1 MSKNNRILLVED
13 YEEKAQDIRNFLK
26 AKFPDSKVYH
36 CTSYNSAQ
44 EMIFEAVQ
52 EYDLI
57 LLDMSMST
65 FDLNDD
71 ASGGL
76 PEPAAGQNILE
87 GMYLRNIS
95 TPVIV
100 VTMYN
105 VFGRKELATF
115 DIELKEQYPDN
126 YRSYVYYSAQ
136 KGDWRNRLEQQIKS
150 IFS

>member
-1 MSKNNRILLVED
+1 MSYKRILLVED
-13 YEEKAQDIRNFLK
+13 YEEKAKDIRKFIQE
-26 AKFPDSKVYH
+26 KFPYVTLCNCS
-36 CTSYNSAQ
+36 SYNSAQ
-44 EMIFEAVQ
+44 EMIFEAEQ

-76 PEPAAGQNILE
+76 PEPTAGQNILE

-115 DIELKEQYPDN
+115 DKELKEQYPKN
-126 YRSYVYYSAQ
+126 YRSYVFYSAQ
-136 KGDWRNRLEQQIKS
+136 KGDWRSKLEQQIKS
-150 IFS
+150 IFQ

>member
-1 MSKNNRILLVED
+1 MSKRILLVED
-13 YEEKAQDIRNFLK
+13 YEEKAKDIRKFLQE
-26 AKFPDSKVYH
+26 KFPNAKVFN

-44 EMIFEAVQ
+44 EMIFEAED

-71 ASGGL
+71 ACGGL

-115 DIELKEQYPDN
+115 DKELKEQYPDN

-136 KGDWRNRLEQQIKS
+136 KGDWRNILEQQIKS
-150 IFS
+150 IFA

>member
-1 MSKNNRILLVED
+1 MSKRILLVED
-13 YEEKAQDIRNFLK
+13 YEEKAKDIRKFLQE
-26 AKFPDSKVYH
+26 KFPNAKVFN

-44 EMIFEAVQ
+44 EMIFEAED

-105 VFGRKELATF
+105 VFGRKIGRAH
-115 DIELKEQYPDN
+115 
-126 YRSYVYYSAQ
+126 V
-136 KGDWRNRLEQQIKS
+136 
-150 IFS
+150 

>member
-1 MSKNNRILLVED
+1 MSKRILLVED
-13 YEEKAQDIRNFLK
+13 YEEKAKDIRKFLEE
-26 AKFPDSKVYH
+26 KFPDVKVFN

-44 EMIFEAVQ
+44 EMIFEAEK

-65 FDLNDD
+65 FDLKDD

-115 DIELKEQYPDN
+115 DKELKDQYPDN

-136 KGDWRNRLEQQIKS
+136 KGDWRNILEQQIKS
-150 IFS
+150 IFE

>member
-1 MSKNNRILLVED
+1 MTKRILLVED
-13 YEEKAQDIRNFLK
+13 YEEKARDICNFLSE
-26 AKFPDSKVYH
+26 KFPDAEVSK

-44 EMIFEAVQ
+44 EKIFEAKP

-65 FDLNDD
+65 FDLNED

-76 PEPAAGQNILE
+76 PEPSAGQNILE
-87 GMYLRNIS
+87 GMYLRGIS

-115 DIELKEQYPDN
+115 DKELKESYPEN
-126 YRSYVYYSAQ
+126 YRSYVFYSAQ
-136 KGDWRNRLEQQIKS
+136 RGDWRNILEQQINK
-150 IFS
+150 IFA

>member
-1 MSKNNRILLVED
+1 MSKRILLVED
-13 YEEKAQDIRNFLK
+13 YEEKAKDIRKFIQE
-26 AKFPDSKVYH
+26 KFPYVTLYNCS
-36 CTSYNSAQ
+36 SYNSAQ
-44 EMIFEAVQ
+44 EMIFEAEQ
-52 EYDLI
+52 GYDLI

-115 DIELKEQYPDN
+115 DKELKEQYPEN
-126 YRSYVYYSAQ
+126 YRSYVFYSAQ
-136 KGDWRNRLEQQIKS
+136 KGDWRSKLEQQIKN
-150 IFS
+150 IFQ

>member
-1 MSKNNRILLVED
+1 MNKRILLVED
-13 YEEKAQDIRNFLK
+13 YVEKAKDIR
-26 AKFPDSKVYH
+26 KFIQEKFSYVTLYN
-36 CTSYNSAQ
+36 CSSYNSAQ
-44 EMIFEAVQ
+44 EMIFEAEQ

-105 VFGRKELATF
+105 LFGRKELATF
-115 DIELKEQYPDN
+115 DKELKEQYPEN
-126 YRSYVYYSAQ
+126 YRSYVFYSAQ
-136 KGDWRNRLEQQIKS
+136 KGDWRSKLEQQIKS
-150 IFS
+150 IFQ

>member
-1 MSKNNRILLVED
+1 MSKKILLVED
-13 YEEKAQDIRNFLK
+13 YEEKAKDIRKFLK
-26 AKFPDSKVYH
+26 EKFPNMRVFN

-44 EMIFEAVQ
+44 EMIFEAEK

-65 FDLNDD
+65 FDLKDD

-115 DIELKEQYPDN
+115 DKELKDQYPDN

-136 KGDWRNRLEQQIKS
+136 KGDWRNILEQQIKS
-150 IFS
+150 IFA

>member
-1 MSKNNRILLVED
+1 
-13 YEEKAQDIRNFLK
+13 
-26 AKFPDSKVYH
+26 
-36 CTSYNSAQ
+36 
-44 EMIFEAVQ
+44 
-52 EYDLI
+52 
-57 LLDMSMST
+57 
-65 FDLNDD
+65 
-71 ASGGL
+71 
-76 PEPAAGQNILE
+76 
-87 GMYLRNIS
+87 MYLRNIS

>member
-1 MSKNNRILLVED
+1 MSKRILLVED
-13 YEEKAQDIRNFLK
+13 YEEKAKDIRKFLQE
-26 AKFPDSKVYH
+26 KFPNAKVFN
-36 CTSYNSAQ
+36 CASYNSAQ
-44 EMIFEAVQ
+44 EMIFEAED

-115 DIELKEQYPDN
+115 DKELKEQYPDN

-136 KGDWRNRLEQQIKS
+136 KGDWRNILEQQIKS
-150 IFS
+150 IFA

>member
-1 MSKNNRILLVED
+1 MSKRILLVED
-13 YEEKAQDIRNFLK
+13 YEEKAKDIRKFIQE
-26 AKFPDSKVYH
+26 KFPSVKL
-36 CTSYNSAQ
+36 CNCSSYNSAQ
-44 EMIFEAVQ
+44 EMIFEAEQ

-115 DIELKEQYPDN
+115 DKELKEQYPEN
-126 YRSYVYYSAQ
+126 YRSYVFYSAQ
-136 KGDWRNRLEQQIKS
+136 KGDWRSKLEQQIKS
-150 IFS
+150 IFQ